1 MKCCIMKNRVQN
13 CIIKEKEN
21 AATEAKYAFEDA
33 TEGETESYRIMAKE
47 TLERCQELVQ
57 KLK

>member
-1 MKCCIMKNRVQN
+1 MKNRVQN

-21 AATEAKYAFEDA
+21 AATEAKDAFEDA